1 MSLLI
6 SVIIILIILALL
18 VWAVDML
25 PLGSPFNNIVKVLII
40 VIGVLLIAERAGL
53 LS

>member
-1 MSLLI
+1 MS
-6 SVIIILIILALL
+6 ILIFALIVVIVLALL

-40 VIGVLLIAERAGL
+40 VIGVLLIAQRAML
-53 LS
+53 L

>member
-1 MSLLI
+1 MS
-6 SVIIILIILALL
+6 ILIFALIVIVLLALL

-40 VIGVLLIAERAGL
+40 VIGVLVIAQKAGL
-53 LS
+53 L

>member
-6 SVIIILIILALL
+6 LAVIIVILIALL

-25 PLGSPFNNIVKVLII
+25 PLGPPFNNILKVLVIL
-40 VIGVLLIAERAGL
+40 IGVLLIAQKAGL
-53 LS
+53 L